1 MWTYNGEE
9 FTSDMIEDYVGF
21 VYIITNLETNMKYVG
36 KKLFMSTR
44 RLAPLKGKTRKRK
57 VVKESDWMSYY
68 GSSEEVK
75 TLVEELG
82 VNSFKREIL
91 HLCNKKGEMSY
102 LELYEQVVRNALMSD
117 DYYNGIVQA
126 KIHRSHV
133 KNINP
138 NSLKFCNCQNASEA
152 LDCQRQSS
160 DSEDKS

>member
-102 LELYEQVVRNALMSD
+102 LEARQQFDREVLLD
-117 DYYNGIVQA
+117 DTYYNGIINC
-126 KIHRSHV
+126 KIHRNHV
-133 KNINP
+133 KG
-138 NSLKFCNCQNASEA
+138 LRKE
-152 LDCQRQSS
+152 
-160 DSEDKS
+160 